1 MPSTFTTNKS
11 IEKPS
16 AGSYNNTWAVPVN
29 ADWDDID
36 NALGGNT
43 QINVTGVFAGTYAF
57 TLPQYQ
63 PPNVVFT
70 GTLGANLVYALPS
83 GVGGIWSVFNNT
95 SGAFTLTFGSGGGGL
110 LTLPQGTR
118 TLVVCDG
125 VNVQTAQTALAF
137 ANPTAKVGL
146 TAVDGV
152 AGTAMSSD
160 SAPALDQNIAPTW
173 TNIHRFNAGVSF
185 AGAVSILATETV
197 GAGGVIDG
205 THGSI
210 LAATQPT
217 GDNSTKAASTQF
229 VHRDF
234 APLLSPD
241 FTGAGSIPKVPTAA
255 PGTSTT
261 QAADTAFVQAAI
273 AALTSQAGTSTN
285 GSINI
290 GPFIINYGQHT
301 TSVSSPDVIKYTTP
315 FVTEVFSVV
324 PYLIDAN
331 MVMFVSSGFNA
342 SLKNFTLNFGATGQ
356 LMGWIAIGI

>member
-43 QINVTGVFAGTYAF
+43 AINVTGVLAGTYAF

-110 LTLPQGTR
+110 LVLPQGTR

-137 ANPTAKVGL
+137 ANPTSKVGL
-146 TAVDGV
+146 SAVNGV
-152 AGTAMSSD
+152 AGTAMASD
-160 SAPALDQNIAPTW
+160 SAPALDQNIAPVW

-185 AGAVSILATETV
+185 ASAVSILSTETV
-197 GAGGVIDG
+197 GAGGVIDA
-205 THGSI
+205 TAGSL
-210 LAATQPT
+210 LALTQVFS
-217 GDNSTKAASTQF
+217 DSSTKAATTAF
-229 VHRDF
+229 VKTSF
-234 APLLSPD
+234 APLASPAL
-241 FTGAGSIPKVPTAA
+241 TGAPTAPTQTLGDA
-255 PGTSTT
+255 STKIAT
-261 QAADTAFVQAAI
+261 DGFVAAAI
-273 AALTSQAGTSTN
+273 AALIVRAGTTTN
-285 GSINI
+285 GSISI
-290 GPFIINYGQHT
+290 GPFLINYGQHT
-301 TSVSSPDVIKYTTP
+301 TSGSSPDTVTYTTP
-315 FVTEVFSVV
+315 FTTAVFAVV
-324 PYLIDAN
+324 PYLINAN
-331 MVMFVSSGFNA
+331 MTIFISSGFTT
-342 SLKNFTLNFGATGQ
+342 SLNNFTLNFGATFQ